1 MLPLSMVLIPTLFY
15 IILFVHEWSIEDAR
29 DGGWVGETSDAV
41 PVKDLFSLV
50 DFSKVHWSLAKDIVA
65 TWAGMVFVVSFS
77 SCLDV
82 GKLQRLVSYSLYLIH
97 SPDIY
102 LVYKSNIIAA
112 ISMDMGESLD
122 TNNELMTVGIS
133 NLLSGLTGGFTGSYI
148 FSQTIFT
155 YRTGCRSR
163 WIGII
168 VALTFVAVVV
178 STVNFL
184 EVTPLFFLGSTLLF
198 IGFDL
203 MFEWLIEVRHKLLF
217 SEYAVLLATF
227 FAIQF
232 LGING
237 KLLSLVFLY
246 HPSGAL
252 TLHF

>member
-1 MLPLSMVLIPTLFY
+1 MY
-15 IILFVHEWSIEDAR
+15 
-29 DGGWVGETSDAV
+29 ET
-41 PVKDLFSLV
+41 
-50 DFSKVHWSLAKDIVA
+50 
-65 TWAGMVFVVSFS
+65 
-77 SCLDV
+77 
-82 GKLQRLVSYSLYLIH
+82 
-97 SPDIY
+97 
-102 LVYKSNIIAA
+102 NIIAA
-112 ISMDMGESLD
+112 ISMDMGEALD

-133 NLLSGLTGGFTGSYI
+133 NLLSGLTGGMTGSYI

-163 WIGII
+163 WIGIL

-184 EVTPLFFLGSTLLF
+184 EVTPLFFLGSTLMF

-237 KLLSLVFLY
+237 KLLSFVFLC

>member
-1 MLPLSMVLIPTLFY
+1 
-15 IILFVHEWSIEDAR
+15 
-29 DGGWVGETSDAV
+29 
-41 PVKDLFSLV
+41 
-50 DFSKVHWSLAKDIVA
+50 
-65 TWAGMVFVVSFS
+65 
-77 SCLDV
+77 
-82 GKLQRLVSYSLYLIH
+82 
-97 SPDIY
+97 
-102 LVYKSNIIAA
+102 
-112 ISMDMGESLD
+112 MDMGESLD

-133 NLLSGLTGGFTGSYI
+133 NLLSGLTGGMTGSYI

-163 WIGII
+163 WIGIL

-237 KLLSLVFLY
+237 KFVINRLLFVSSKRCTNLALLMTNRRNWIGY
-246 HPSGAL
+246 CSGYIRLCMDDCYRIKCHQSFTSVTYVMVA
-252 TLHF
+252 TTATVYQ

>member
-1 MLPLSMVLIPTLFY
+1 MHSLLVLFIPLT
-15 IILFVHEWSIEDAR
+15 
-29 DGGWVGETSDAV
+29 
-41 PVKDLFSLV
+41 
-50 DFSKVHWSLAKDIVA
+50 
-65 TWAGMVFVVSFS
+65 
-77 SCLDV
+77 
-82 GKLQRLVSYSLYLIH
+82 
-97 SPDIY
+97 Y
-102 LVYKSNIIAA
+102 LVYESNVKAA
-112 ISMDMGESLD
+112 ISMDMGEALD

-133 NLLSGLTGGFTGSYI
+133 NLLSGLTGGMTGSYI
-148 FSQTIFT
+148 YSQTIFT

-163 WIGII
+163 WIGIL

-237 KLLSLVFLY
+237 KLFNTCLLLV
-246 HPSGAL
+246 
-252 TLHF
+252 

>member
-1 MLPLSMVLIPTLFY
+1 
-15 IILFVHEWSIEDAR
+15 
-29 DGGWVGETSDAV
+29 
-41 PVKDLFSLV
+41 
-50 DFSKVHWSLAKDIVA
+50 
-65 TWAGMVFVVSFS
+65 
-77 SCLDV
+77 
-82 GKLQRLVSYSLYLIH
+82 
-97 SPDIY
+97 
-102 LVYKSNIIAA
+102 
-112 ISMDMGESLD
+112 MDMGEALD

-133 NLLSGLTGGFTGSYI
+133 NLLSGLTGGMTGSYI

-237 KLLSLVFLY
+237 KLSSLIFLY
-246 HPSGAL
+246 HLSTAL
-252 TLHF
+252 TFHF

>member
-1 MLPLSMVLIPTLFY
+1 M
-15 IILFVHEWSIEDAR
+15 
-29 DGGWVGETSDAV
+29 
-41 PVKDLFSLV
+41 
-50 DFSKVHWSLAKDIVA
+50 
-65 TWAGMVFVVSFS
+65 
-77 SCLDV
+77 
-82 GKLQRLVSYSLYLIH
+82 
-97 SPDIY
+97 
-102 LVYKSNIIAA
+102 YKSNIIAA
-112 ISMDMGESLD
+112 ISMDMGEALD

-246 HPSGAL
+246 HASRAL
-252 TLHF
+252 TLYS